1 MDLLMQN
8 ITLNYGKKEVLSN
21 INSNLECGIYGLLGE
36 NGAGKTSLLKILCG
50 LTSPT
55 RGRILYNNSEIEK
68 MGIQYRV
75 NIGYLPQVTPY
86 YPDFSVMDYLLYF
99 ATIKGVSNGKEH
111 VGDLLHEAGL
121 DSVQNYKMKNL
132 SEGMKRKAAILQSL
146 LGEPPILIF
155 DEPTA
160 GLDPNERNKF
170 KRMINRYCDNHII
183 IIATHLVSDL
193 EQLADRI
200 IVLSKGK
207 VIKQGEKTSL
217 LTELHGK
224 VWESKLPIEMIHNI
238 NPKDKIIYK
247 DKDYFTVKTIINEK
261 PYDNSEQAVPDLE
274 DLYSYYF

>member
-21 INSNLECGIYGLLGE
+21 INSKLECGVYGLLGE

-50 LTSPT
+50 LMRPT
-55 RGRILYNNSEIEK
+55 GGSILYNGSEIGK
-68 MGIQYRV
+68 MGITYRV
-75 NIGYLPQVTPY
+75 NIGYLPQITPY

-99 ATIKGVSNGKEH
+99 ATIKGISNGKEQ
-111 VGDLLHEAGL
+111 VESLLNETGL

-132 SEGMKRKAAILQSL
+132 SGGMKRKAAILQSL

-170 KRMINRYCDNHII
+170 KRMINRYCDNRMII
-183 IIATHLVSDL
+183 ISTHLVSDL

-200 IVLSKGK
+200 ILLNKGK
-207 VIKQGEKTSL
+207 IIKQGEKTSL
-217 LTELHGK
+217 LTELYGK
-224 VWESKLPIEMIHNI
+224 VWESKLPIEMIYKI
-238 NPKDKIIYK
+238 KPEDKIMYK
-247 DKDYFTVKTIINEK
+247 EKEFFIIKTISNEK
-261 PYDNSEQAVPDLE
+261 PYDNSKETTTDLE